1 MQEAFSIPAKILGYA
16 SSPDAWPVLVFV
28 AVVAAVLWRTR
39 PAARTTLRNTL
50 YILAFGA
57 FVLVIAGLFH
67 AGGYT
72 QPASILKSGAVLLL
86 GAGVIRLAGL
96 FLFRVIL
103 NALNVR
109 PPSILE
115 EIVVVV
121 AYFVWAMLELH
132 AAGVPLGEI
141 VTTSAVATAILAFAM
156 RDTLGNI
163 LGGLSLQWDHS
174 LKVGDWIRVGD
185 TEGKIVDIKWR
196 AISVE
201 TRNWETVSIP
211 NSVMMENEFKVLGQ
225 RTGEDVKWRRWVWFN
240 VDYSVHPDRVIAI
253 AERAVTDAEIP
264 CVAEEPAPNCL
275 LMDMEH
281 SVGRYAMRYWL
292 TDLARDDP
300 TDSLVRQHIYAALN
314 RKQIRLSMPKKHLY
328 LTNKDD
334 SYEQRKHESEIERRM
349 TALSHVD
356 LFHSLKTS
364 ELLELAERIEYFPFA
379 EGDIIFR
386 EGDDDH
392 SLYIIVDGTAL
403 FSIVHDDGGTSQIA
417 ARKAGEY
424 FGELGLMTGAP
435 RSATV
440 TAGTPM
446 ECFKIGKELFIEI
459 LKSRETIIE
468 EISGIMESRQTSL
481 DTMRHEK
488 TLQTDSTQKGHSA
501 GELVVLIR
509 NFFGFGNP

>member
-1 MQEAFSIPAKILGYA
+1 MQASSSLPAKILDYA
-16 SSPDAWPVLVFV
+16 WSPDVWPVMVFI
-28 AVVAAVLWRTR
+28 AVVAAVLWRAR
-39 PAARTTLRNTL
+39 PGARTTLRNTL
-50 YILAFGA
+50 YFLAFGA
-57 FVLVIAGLFH
+57 LVLVIAGIFH
-67 AGGYT
+67 AGGYA
-72 QPASILKSGAVLLL
+72 QPAGILKSAAVLLM

-103 NALNVR
+103 GALNVR

-211 NSVMMENEFKVLGQ
+211 NSVMMENEFRVLGQ
-225 RTGEDVKWRRWVWFN
+225 RIGEAVKWRRWVWFN
-240 VDYSVHPDRVIAI
+240 VDYSVHPDRVITI

-264 CVAEEPAPNCL
+264 CVASEPAPNCL
-275 LMDMEH
+275 LMDIEH

-314 RKQIRLSMPKKHLY
+314 RKQIRLSMPKKHFY
-328 LTNKDD
+328 LTNRDD
-334 SYEQRKHESEIERRM
+334 TYREQKHQSEIQQRM
-349 TALSHVD
+349 AALSDVD
-356 LFHSLKTS
+356 LFHSLTTN
-364 ELLELAERIEYFPFA
+364 ELAELAERIEYLPFA
-379 EGDIIFR
+379 EGDIVFR

-392 SLYIIVDGTAL
+392 SLYIISEGTAL
-403 FSIVHDDGGTSQIA
+403 FSIVHDDGGASQVA
-417 ARKAGEY
+417 TRGPGEY

-440 TAGTPM
+440 TAGTAM
-446 ECFKIGKELFIEI
+446 ECFKISKEVFSEI
-459 LKSRETIIE
+459 LKSRESIIG
-468 EISGIMESRQTSL
+468 EISRIMETRQKSL
-481 DTMRHEK
+481 EEMRHKEA
-488 TLQTDSTQKGHSA
+488 LPRNSIPKGHSA

-509 NFFGFGNP
+509 NFFGFGNS